1 MYDAGTGT
9 HALTLY
15 RAPSGA
21 LVFGCGCVQ
30 YSWALDNFHD
40 QPTSVRG
47 RTLNPYS
54 LRVGVDPYG
63 PERTVQQATVNLFA
77 DMGVQPGNLQAD
89 LVRATASTD
98 SVAPRSRVTSPEAGS
113 TVAGTVVTVAGTATD
128 EGGVVAGVEV
138 SVDGGATWHPATG
151 TDEWEYAWHVPEGGG
166 TTNILSRASD
176 DTVNLE
182 TPGEGVPVSY
192 GGP

>member
-1 MYDAGTGT
+1 MSETTVDGILYPMDWGSVYDAGTGT

-113 TVAGTVVTVAGTATD
+113 TVAGTVVT
-128 EGGVVAGVEV
+128 
-138 SVDGGATWHPATG
+138 GATWHPATG
-151 TDEWEYAWHVPEGGG
+151 TDEWEYTWHVPEDGG

-176 DTVNLE
+176 DTVNVE
-182 TPGEGVPVSY
+182 TPGAGIAVSY